1 MGCISH
7 DANVTI
13 EYRYLMEL
21 KKVKGHDER
30 RLAEENFDHMAGRVN
45 RASPLYQLEIPFED
59 HYGERERP
67 SFDHSA
73 RLQDCF
79 RRLSQYPRSVY
90 IPYSVSILLKTTQS
104 KILKRVSKN

>member
-79 RRLSQYPRSVY
+79 R
-90 IPYSVSILLKTTQS
+90 I
-104 KILKRVSKN
+104 RVSDYRNIFVQFTFRIRLQIC